1 MEYDYKSK
9 EELIAELNQIDQ
21 AEEFNG
27 WKNRETWAFNLWMS
41 NDQGTCEMVE
51 EMAKEAYAEAVVTE
65 DKYLTTEELAR
76 FNMSE
81 KLKDYLE
88 MLQEEIAPES
98 KEVRMMLDDI
108 GSSWRIDYREVAEHH
123 IDDLIRENEAEQEL

>member
-1 MEYDYKSK
+1 MEYDNKSK
-9 EELIAELNQIDQ
+9 EELVAELNQRDQ

-27 WKNRETWAFNLWMS
+27 WKTRETWAYALWLN
-41 NDQGTCEMVE
+41 NDQGICEMVE

-81 KLKDYLE
+81 KLKEYLE
-88 MLQEEIAPES
+88 MLRDEIAPES
-98 KEVRMMLDDI
+98 KEVQMMLDDI
-108 GSSWRIDYREVAEHH
+108 GSSWRIDFREVAEHK
-123 IDDLIRENEAEQEL
+123 IDDLIRENEAEQER